1 MAERSVANGRLV
13 VPPHWPKWKLR
24 CHAKLRSGQ
33 CGNWSVCGMPTC
45 KYHGSGGEANRRLGQ
60 IRYLCWI
67 ICGGPQDMPVNVAAR
82 VALYVFAEAVLKQG
96 KGSPKEQMAAAL
108 WLTGLLDDSSAT
120 T

>member
-1 MAERSVANGRLV
+1 
-13 VPPHWPKWKLR
+13 
-24 CHAKLRSGQ
+24 
-33 CGNWSVCGMPTC
+33 
-45 KYHGSGGEANRRLGQ
+45 
-60 IRYLCWI
+60 
-67 ICGGPQDMPVNVAAR
+67 MPVNVAAR